1 MPIASVSLAY
11 PSTLLP
17 TAYGLSLTAYP
28 PPPMSNPPDFV
39 LEQHRVYLLREFALQ
54 ANGEVLCT
62 AYAHS
67 SPDKIIEARFPRAK
81 MTSSW
86 QESEDSS
93 RLSWPLEVISFG
105 AAKLAGKRFR
115 FTLRCLDFEREW
127 ESEWPEVT

>member
-1 MPIASVSLAY
+1 MTN
-11 PSTLLP
+11 PSE
-17 TAYGLSLTAYP
+17 
-28 PPPMSNPPDFV
+28 FV
-39 LEQHRVYLLREFALQ
+39 LEQHRVYLLREFALL

-67 SPDKIIEARFPRAK
+67 SPHRIVQARFPQAK
-81 MTSSW
+81 MISSW
-86 QESEDSS
+86 QESEDNS

-127 ESEWPEVT
+127 ESEWPDVTQPCFDGPESLP